1 MQTQTQTFRIKETG
15 TVKEVKKFIVKIEGL
30 PSCMSGQRVIFPD
43 GASGLVM
50 GFNEKEALVIAM
62 GYEANIR
69 IGSEILAES
78 IDFRIP
84 ASEAFIGRII
94 NALGEP
100 CDGGGPISA
109 PVIARRP
116 KADEATINK
125 NNGLKIASS
134 LTSLAPRNDE
144 REYYPVFREAPPTME
159 RGEVDEDFHTGIK
172 IIDTLIPIGKGQR
185 ILVFGDRM
193 SGKTSIGTDAI
204 INQSGKDVV
213 CIYCSIGKSY
223 SSLLKVVQL
232 LKKFNCFEYTT
243 IVAAGASSPCA
254 QQYLA
259 PYAATAIGE
268 YFMHK
273 GKDVFL
279 VFDDLTKHAWAYRQ
293 ISLLLE
299 RPPGR
304 EAYPGDIYYIH
315 SQLLE
320 RAGKLSEEKGAGSM
334 TLFCMADTLQ
344 GDVAGYI
351 PSNLISMLDGQVYLS
366 TTLFAEGFKPAID
379 FGASVS
385 IIGARTQHPAIK
397 EAAGRIRIE
406 YAQYRE
412 LLKLTRLKSALSP
425 EAEAKIRRG
434 EIISELL
441 KQNRNNPA
449 SLEEQIILFYA
460 FDRNVLDKLPDD
472 EIRRFKKGF
481 FTFVEKA
488 KPGVIGDLKE
498 RQTLKREVIQELDE
512 SLKTFF
518 AVRRA

>member
-1 MQTQTQTFRIKETG
+1 MPTQTQPFRIKETG
-15 TVKEVKKFIVKIEGL
+15 TVKEVKKFIVKIEGF
-30 PSCMSGQRVIFPD
+30 PSCMNGERVIFAD
-43 GASGLVM
+43 GTSGLVM
-50 GFNEKEALVIAM
+50 GFNEKEALVIPL

-69 IGSEILAES
+69 IGAEVLAKS
-78 IDFRIP
+78 SDFRIP
-84 ASEAFIGRII
+84 VGEALVGRIV

-100 CDGGGPISA
+100 CDGRGAMNSKFG
-109 PVIARRP
+109 VR
-116 KADEATINK
+116 
-125 NNGLKIASS
+125 S
-134 LTSLAPRNDE
+134 LDGKTHNLQ
-144 REYYPVFREAPPTME
+144 YPVFREAPPTME

-232 LKKFNCFEYTT
+232 LKKFNCLEYTT

-259 PYAATAIGE
+259 PYTATAIGE

-320 RAGKLSEEKGAGSM
+320 RAGMLSEEKSAGSM
-334 TLFCMADTLQ
+334 TLFCIADTLQ

-366 TTLFAEGFKPAID
+366 TTLFAEGFKPSID

-385 IIGARTQHPAIK
+385 IIGARTQHPAVK
-397 EAAGRIRIE
+397 EVAGRIRIE

-441 KQNRNNPA
+441 KQNRNNPV
-449 SLEEQIILFYA
+449 SLEEQIILFYG
-460 FDRNVLDKLPDD
+460 FDRNVLNKLPDD

-481 FTFVEKA
+481 FSFIEKT
-488 KPGVIGDLKE
+488 KPDIIRDLKE
-498 RQTLKREVIQELDE
+498 RQPLKREITEELE
-512 SLKTFF
+512 KCLKAFF
-518 AVRRA
+518 VVNRA